1 MIESALVFALGALAA
16 GILALLLFPAFTR
29 RASRLSRAEAEAR
42 LPRTLNEMTAAK
54 DAVRAVYAAK
64 LARREVEVETLRD
77 ELVAA
82 RNAAAHDQVQAAAA
96 KADRAAAVAA
106 LQDAERRLAAA
117 HEDIRS
123 RDEALARAAAAI
135 RDLERRAASD
145 AQRLAAAD
153 ARILEL
159 TEETDRLRRRTVQA
173 AIENTA
179 WGDGEDDGRSALEPR
194 IPRLKPD
201 DAPLPEKPLRARP
214 RRMEAMPPESP
225 AMPTLDV
232 GFRYVSPE
240 TVSASPAPS
249 PGPRDGMDRFAPGPA
264 FTPGPAFDP
273 APAGENEPIA
283 SPPSLIPIQEI
294 AAKIR
299 QSRARANQPDAM
311 SAPADD

>member
-201 DAPLPEKPLRARP
+201 NAPLPEKPLRARP

-240 TVSASPAPS
+240 TVSAPSAPRPAL
-249 PGPRDGMDRFAPGPA
+249 ATA
-264 FTPGPAFDP
+264 W
-273 APAGENEPIA
+273 IA
-283 SPPSLIPIQEI
+283 SRRVRRSLRVPRSIRLLRARTNRSPPPSLIPIQEI

>member
-82 RNAAAHDQVQAAAA
+82 RNAAAHDQIQAAAA

-117 HEDIRS
+117 HEDVRA
-123 RDEALARAAAAI
+123 RDESLARASATI
-135 RDLERRAASD
+135 RDLERRAAGE

-159 TEETDRLRRRTVQA
+159 TEEADRLRRRTVQA

-179 WGDGEDDGRSALEPR
+179 WSDSEDDGAAALQPR

-201 DAPLPEKPLRARP
+201 DRPLPDKPARARP
-214 RRMEAMPPESP
+214 RRMDGMAPEPSVLMSGDAP
-225 AMPTLDV
+225 MRPL
-232 GFRYVSPE
+232 SPE
-240 TVSASPAPS
+240 AAPLLPPPSADVR
-249 PGPRDGMDRFAPGPA
+249 GGRDGFSAG
-264 FTPGPAFDP
+264 
-273 APAGENEPIA
+273 PAGEDEPIA

-294 AAKIR
+294 AARIR
-299 QSRARANQPDAM
+299 QSRARTNHPDAL
-311 SAPADD
+311 SAPADE